1 MASDKK
7 SPIPNVQPQS
17 AKAQEQKERA
27 SFRTVKDESKKA
39 FLDRLIKNGWSDVG
53 NTGSA

>member
-1 MASDKK
+1 MDREKK
-7 SPIPNVQPQS
+7 TPTTKPQS
-17 AKAQEQKERA
+17 PESQEQEKPA